1 MFNLIKS
8 RAKNAAMLCGVALLP
23 VISFAD
29 ATNRTAGTGKK
40 GLKAAASGLKGF
52 LDTLP
57 GLIGSLA
64 LVAGLILFVGG
75 IFTFKQHRD
84 NPTQV
89 PIGKPITQLCLSI
102 VLIFMGNLLAPIAS
116 TLFGVDD
123 ATNPMES
130 SATSG
135 STGGTS
141 GTSGTSGS

>member
-29 ATNRTAGTGKK
+29 AAKSAGTGKK
-40 GLKAAASGLKGF
+40 DLTGAATGLKAF

-102 VLIFMGNLLAPIAS
+102 VLIFMGNLLAPIAT
-116 TLFGVDD
+116 TLFGVDNAKD
-123 ATNPMES
+123 PINSKP
-130 SATSG
+130 SG

-141 GTSGTSGS
+141 GTSGASGG

>member
-29 ATNRTAGTGKK
+29 AAKSAGTDNKGLTGAAT
-40 GLKAAASGLKGF
+40 GLKAF

-102 VLIFMGNLLAPIAS
+102 VLIFMGNLLAPIAT
-116 TLFGVDD
+116 TLFGVND
-123 ATNPMES
+123 AKDPINSPKS
-130 SATSG
+130 SG
-135 STGGTS
+135 STGGK
-141 GTSGTSGS
+141 SGS